1 MIVFSVPCHSASFL
15 KHLPVVELHLGSFE
29 AITLIFLFVE
39 LTSNQ
44 RIRLEKPSTAPW
56 TKKPKGA
63 NLPIRQRAIRSL
75 ARGWLIFVS
84 LAYVFDDVPLLQGL
98 KSEVWSPKSLL
109 GFHIPQSYFHL
120 IKTAAT
126 KSVPKTLKNR
136 FEMTRGKQ
144 TRWLNCVRPE
154 QMLNIFVHAPD
165 LMITKEF
172 SVSENE

>member
-1 MIVFSVPCHSASFL
+1 MFDVQLSAYISLHRVTSSTPKFVSASFL

-75 ARGWLIFVS
+75 ARRWHIFVS

-98 KSEVWSPKSLL
+98 KSEVWSLKSKVQSPFSAFIFLNL
-109 GFHIPQSYFHL
+109 TSTSSRQQPQKAS
-120 IKTAAT
+120 
-126 KSVPKTLKNR
+126 LKHWKIGLKWPEAN
-136 FEMTRGKQ
+136 KQ
-144 TRWLNCVRPE
+144 G
-154 QMLNIFVHAPD
+154 D
-165 LMITKEF
+165 
-172 SVSENE
+172 